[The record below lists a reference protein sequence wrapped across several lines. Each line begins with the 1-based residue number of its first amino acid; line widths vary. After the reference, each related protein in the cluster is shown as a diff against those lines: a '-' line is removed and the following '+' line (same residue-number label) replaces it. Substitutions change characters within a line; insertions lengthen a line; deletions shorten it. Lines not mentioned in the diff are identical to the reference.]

1 MGRAFLPS
9 SALPSWT
16 GKLSGWKDDDD
27 HGISLFRRSR
37 FCQDGEDAMTR
48 KEKVTR
54 LVNMVFKAAKLA
66 DELDVHLG
74 NGAEVGSLLGGIYE
88 DIKNLELER

>member
-1 MGRAFLPS
+1 
-9 SALPSWT
+9 
-16 GKLSGWKDDDD
+16 
-27 HGISLFRRSR
+27 
-37 FCQDGEDAMTR
+37 MTR